1 MHRDPRYDAVGSS
14 TLREELYNT
23 FLKGRAVTPQAQAEP
38 AVKVEDPSAREERR
52 DKAVRERE
60 EKVKADRRK
69 LDSVIEKSRMGVDR
83 EEGERIFRFVS
94 MYLDGVDFDY
104 FKRTLLTDAIRDP
117 QVRSHQLVHIY
128 LISIAVGL
136 GGCSTAAQD

>member
-38 AVKVEDPSAREERR
+38 AVKAEDPSTRQERR

-60 EKVKADRRK
+60 EKVRADRRK
-69 LDSVIEKSRMGVDR
+69 LDSAIEKSRMGVDR
-83 EEGERIFRFVS
+83 EEGERVFRFVS
-94 MYLDGVDFDY
+94 FISMERNLIILKGRCSLTLYATLKYGISSFGAHFPDFC
-104 FKRTLLTDAIRDP
+104 
-117 QVRSHQLVHIY
+117 
-128 LISIAVGL
+128 
-136 GGCSTAAQD
+136 CS